1 MEGLNQPKDLLN
13 KDKFK
18 KTNNEKLKS
27 IKMMYAKNFYFH

>member
-1 MEGLNQPKDLLN
+1 MEGQNQPKDLLN

-27 IKMMYAKNFYFH
+27 INMI